1 MSWSSR
7 APRRRRWPL
16 VLAGIVVLVVGLVI
30 ASAVYADSH
39 DPTGTAPSAAP
50 TAPDAAPAAGLT
62 WPPNDV
68 RWFSLQGTMVPLSLA
83 HGPSTNDGVVAS
95 GFTHDPNGAV
105 IAAVNVLTRSSG
117 LAGDET
123 VFGPAIARQT
133 TGDVSGYLASIRG
146 VRAALEQR
154 GGAPATVVVGYRLVE
169 VGVDD
174 VRMDV
179 LSRATNPAR
188 PSQHALITGTA
199 RVRWLDGD
207 WRLVVPT
214 GAGRQVDQVPPGFA
228 PMPGQQLTSAG

>member
-1 MSWSSR
+1 MTAMGWSAR

-39 DPTGTAPSAAP
+39 DPARTTAPTS
-50 TAPDAAPAAGLT
+50 TGAAPAGLVWQAG
-62 WPPNDV
+62 DV
-68 RWFSLQGTMVPLSLA
+68 RWFSLQGAMVPLSTA
-83 HGPSTNDGVVAS
+83 HGPSTNDGVTAS
-95 GFTHDPNGAV
+95 GFSHDPHGAV
-105 IAAVNVLTRSSG
+105 LAAVNILTRSSG
-117 LAGDET
+117 LAGDES

-133 TGDVSGYLASIRG
+133 TGDVSGYLAAIRS
-146 VRAALEQR
+146 VRAELAQR
-154 GGAPATVVVGYRLVE
+154 GGAPATTVIGYRLAE

-179 LSRATNPAR
+179 LSRSTNPAN
-188 PSQHALITGTA
+188 PGQHALITGAA
-199 RVRWLDGD
+199 RVQWRDGD